1 VRIGVGVST
10 AREARQAAVGATEHA
25 RDELAGEVP
34 SLAVLLASRSHTDEA
49 RDVLEAVQET
59 IEPPALIGC
68 VAQAIVAGRRE
79 LEDEA
84 GVAVWLAS
92 GLSAET
98 FQLDFVRTG
107 SGGLLA
113 GYQFDRSA
121 HDLHLLLPDPY
132 TFPSSLLIEH
142 LNTDV
147 PGTTLMGGVVSGGL
161 GPGDTR
167 LFRDREV
174 LTSGVV
180 GVRLRGMRGV
190 PIVSQG
196 CRPIG
201 EPYIVTGAVGAV
213 ITEMGGRS
221 PLQRLRE
228 IVETL
233 PPGEQDLVSHGLQIG
248 IVVDEHLALPGQGD
262 FMIRGLLGADAST
275 GATKSDKSSRSA
287 RPQFQVR
294 DAPGADRTCA
304 WPWSGR
310 RSTAQPPAGACC
322 SPATGGRRMF
332 GSPTTTRRRSRNCS
346 ATFHSPVSSPLGRRS
361 DRGRNA
367 LHAFTASMALF
378 VEDNEEAAN
387 ERFTSASMPRSNAK
401 MPQDRAPPIPPN
413 SERQATGRPTIHSDA
428 TRTKEER
435 WQLRP
440 ISQRRNGTRC
450 RRAYPARE

>member
-1 VRIGVGVST
+1 MST
-10 AREARQAAVGATEHA
+10 AREARQAALRATAQA

-68 VAQAIVAGRRE
+68 VAQAIVAGGRE
-79 LEDEA
+79 LEDDA

-92 GLSAET
+92 GVAAET
-98 FQLDFVRTG
+98 FQLDFVRTD

-113 GYQFDRSA
+113 GYQFDQSA

-147 PGTTLMGGVVSGGL
+147 PGTTVMGGVVSGGL

-180 GVRLRGMRGV
+180 GVRLHGMRCV

-213 ITEMGGRS
+213 ITELGGRP

-228 IVETL
+228 IVEVL
-233 PPGEQDLVSHGLQIG
+233 PSDEQDLISHGLQIG

-275 GATKSDKSSRSA
+275 GAIEIGQIVEVGETV
-287 RPQFQVR
+287 QYQVR
-294 DAPGADRTCA
+294 DALGADKDLRVA
-304 WPWSGR
+304 VER
-310 RSTAQPPAGACC
+310 AAAQLPGPPAGALLFTCN
-322 SPATGGRRMF
+322 GRGRRMF
-332 GSPTTTRRRSRNCS
+332 GVADHDASTIEELLGGI
-346 ATFHSPVSSPLGRRS
+346 PLAGFFAAGEIGPIA
-361 DRGRNA
+361 GRNA
-367 LHAFTASMALF
+367 LHAFTASMTLF
-378 VEDNEEAAN
+378 VEDDEEAA
-387 ERFTSASMPRSNAK
+387 E
-401 MPQDRAPPIPPN
+401 
-413 SERQATGRPTIHSDA
+413 
-428 TRTKEER
+428 
-435 WQLRP
+435 
-440 ISQRRNGTRC
+440 
-450 RRAYPARE
+450 

>member
-1 VRIGVGVST
+1 MST
-10 AREARQAAVGATEHA
+10 AREARQAALRATAQA

-68 VAQAIVAGRRE
+68 VAQAIVAGGRE
-79 LEDEA
+79 LEDDA

-92 GLSAET
+92 GVAAET
-98 FQLDFVRTG
+98 FQLDFVRTD

-113 GYQFDRSA
+113 GYQFDQSA

-147 PGTTLMGGVVSGGL
+147 PGTTVMGGVVSGGL

-180 GVRLRGMRGV
+180 GVRLHGMRCV

-201 EPYIVTGAVGAV
+201 EPYIVTGADGAL
-213 ITEMGGRS
+213 ITELGGRP

-228 IVETL
+228 IVEVL
-233 PPGEQDLVSHGLQIG
+233 PSDEQDLISHGLQIG

-275 GATKSDKSSRSA
+275 GAIEIGQVVEVGETV
-287 RPQFQVR
+287 QYQVR
-294 DAPGADRTCA
+294 DALGADKDLRVA
-304 WPWSGR
+304 VER
-310 RSTAQPPAGACC
+310 AAAQLPGPPAGALLFTCN
-322 SPATGGRRMF
+322 GRGRRMF
-332 GSPTTTRRRSRNCS
+332 GVADHDASTIEELLGGI
-346 ATFHSPVSSPLGRRS
+346 PLAGFFAAGEIGPIA
-361 DRGRNA
+361 GRNA

-378 VEDNEEAAN
+378 VQHNEAA
-387 ERFTSASMPRSNAK
+387 E
-401 MPQDRAPPIPPN
+401 
-413 SERQATGRPTIHSDA
+413 
-428 TRTKEER
+428 
-435 WQLRP
+435 
-440 ISQRRNGTRC
+440 
-450 RRAYPARE
+450 

>member
-1 VRIGVGVST
+1 MPSASKLPSSATSIALLGAVWKCYIVVWAAHHGGVRIGVGIST
-10 AREARQAAVGATEHA
+10 AREARQAAVGAAADA

-49 RDVLEAVQET
+49 SDVLAAVQET

-92 GLSAET
+92 GLAAET
-98 FQLDFVRTG
+98 FELDFVRTD

-113 GYQFDRSA
+113 GYQFDQSA

-132 TFPSSLLIEH
+132 TFPSSLLIEY

-147 PGTTLMGGVVSGGL
+147 PGTTVMGGVVSGGL

-180 GVRLRGMRGV
+180 GVRLPGVRGV

-213 ITEMGGRS
+213 ITVLGGRP

-228 IVETL
+228 IVEEL
-233 PPGEQDLVSHGLQIG
+233 PPDEQDLVSHGLQIG

-262 FMIRGLLGADAST
+262 FMIRGLLGADPST
-275 GATKSDKSSRSA
+275 GAIKIGEVVEVGTTV
-287 RPQFQVR
+287 QFQVR
-294 DAPGADRTCA
+294 DAVGADRDLRLA
-304 WPWSGR
+304 VERASAQLPGR
-310 RSTAQPPAGACC
+310 PAGALLFTC
-322 SPATGGRRMF
+322 TGRGRRMF
-332 GSPTTTRRRSRNCS
+332 GVANHDASTIEQILGGI
-346 ATFHSPVSSPLGRRS
+346 PLAGFFAAGEIGPIA
-361 DRGRNA
+361 GRNA

-378 VEDNEEAAN
+378 VEDNEEAA
-387 ERFTSASMPRSNAK
+387 E
-401 MPQDRAPPIPPN
+401 
-413 SERQATGRPTIHSDA
+413 
-428 TRTKEER
+428 
-435 WQLRP
+435 
-440 ISQRRNGTRC
+440 
-450 RRAYPARE
+450 

>member
-10 AREARQAAVGATEHA
+10 AREARQAALEAAAHA

-49 RDVLEAVQET
+49 RDVLKAVQET

-68 VAQAIVAGRRE
+68 VAQAIVAGGRE

-84 GVAVWLAS
+84 GVAVWLAA
-92 GLSAET
+92 GLAAET
-98 FQLDFVRTG
+98 FQLDFVRTD

-147 PGTTLMGGVVSGGL
+147 PGTTVMGGVVSGGL

-180 GVRLRGMRGV
+180 GVRLHGMRCV

-213 ITEMGGRS
+213 ITELGGRP

-228 IVETL
+228 IVEVL
-233 PPGEQDLVSHGLQIG
+233 PPDEQDLISHGLQIG

-275 GATKSDKSSRSA
+275 GAIEIGQVVEVGETM
-287 RPQFQVR
+287 QFQVR
-294 DAPGADRTCA
+294 DALGADKDLRLA
-304 WPWSGR
+304 IKR
-310 RSTAQPPAGACC
+310 AAAQLPGPPAGALLFTCN
-322 SPATGGRRMF
+322 GRGRRMF
-332 GSPTTTRRRSRNCS
+332 GVADHDASTIEQLLGGI
-346 ATFHSPVSSPLGRRS
+346 PLAGFFAAGEIGPIA
-361 DRGRNA
+361 GRNA
-367 LHAFTASMALF
+367 LHAFTASMTLF
-378 VEDNEEAAN
+378 VEDDEEAA
-387 ERFTSASMPRSNAK
+387 E
-401 MPQDRAPPIPPN
+401 
-413 SERQATGRPTIHSDA
+413 
-428 TRTKEER
+428 
-435 WQLRP
+435 
-440 ISQRRNGTRC
+440 
-450 RRAYPARE
+450 

>member
-1 VRIGVGVST
+1 MRIGVGLST
-10 AREARQAAVGATEHA
+10 AREARQAALEATAHA

-49 RDVLEAVQET
+49 RDVLEAVQAT

-68 VAQAIVAGRRE
+68 VAQAIVAGGRE

-84 GVAVWLAS
+84 GVAVWLAA
-92 GLSAET
+92 GLAAET
-98 FQLDFVRTG
+98 FQLDFVRTD

-113 GYQFDRSA
+113 GYQFDQSA

-147 PGTTLMGGVVSGGL
+147 PGTTVMGGVVSGGL

-180 GVRLRGMRGV
+180 GVRLHGMRCV

-213 ITEMGGRS
+213 ITELGGRP

-228 IVETL
+228 IVEVL
-233 PPGEQDLVSHGLQIG
+233 PPDEQDLISHGLQIG

-275 GATKSDKSSRSA
+275 GAIEIGQVVEVGETM
-287 RPQFQVR
+287 QFQVR
-294 DAPGADRTCA
+294 DALGADKDLRLA
-304 WPWSGR
+304 VER
-310 RSTAQPPAGACC
+310 AAAQLPGPPAGALLFTCN
-322 SPATGGRRMF
+322 GRGRRMF
-332 GSPTTTRRRSRNCS
+332 GVADHDASTIEQLLGGI
-346 ATFHSPVSSPLGRRS
+346 PLAGFFAAGEIGPIA
-361 DRGRNA
+361 GRNA
-367 LHAFTASMALF
+367 LHAFTASMTLF
-378 VEDNEEAAN
+378 VEDDEEAA
-387 ERFTSASMPRSNAK
+387 E
-401 MPQDRAPPIPPN
+401 
-413 SERQATGRPTIHSDA
+413 
-428 TRTKEER
+428 
-435 WQLRP
+435 
-440 ISQRRNGTRC
+440 
-450 RRAYPARE
+450 

>member
-1 VRIGVGVST
+1 VST
-10 AREARQAAVGATEHA
+10 AREARQAALRATAQA

-49 RDVLEAVQET
+49 RGVLEAVQET

-68 VAQAIVAGRRE
+68 VAQAIVAGGRE
-79 LEDEA
+79 LEDDA

-92 GLSAET
+92 GVAAET
-98 FQLDFVRTG
+98 FQLDFVRTD

-113 GYQFDRSA
+113 GYQFDQSA

-147 PGTTLMGGVVSGGL
+147 PGTTVMGGVVSGGL

-180 GVRLRGMRGV
+180 GVRLHGMRCV

-213 ITEMGGRS
+213 ITELGGRP

-228 IVETL
+228 IVEVL
-233 PPGEQDLVSHGLQIG
+233 PPDEQDLISHGLQIG

-275 GATKSDKSSRSA
+275 GAIEIGQVVEVGETM
-287 RPQFQVR
+287 QFQVR
-294 DAPGADRTCA
+294 DALGADKDLRLA
-304 WPWSGR
+304 VER
-310 RSTAQPPAGACC
+310 AAAQLPRPPAGALLFTCN
-322 SPATGGRRMF
+322 GRGRRMF
-332 GSPTTTRRRSRNCS
+332 GVADHDASTIEQLLGGI
-346 ATFHSPVSSPLGRRS
+346 PLAGFFAAGEIGPIA
-361 DRGRNA
+361 GRNA
-367 LHAFTASMALF
+367 LHAFTASMTLF
-378 VEDNEEAAN
+378 VEDDEEAA
-387 ERFTSASMPRSNAK
+387 E
-401 MPQDRAPPIPPN
+401 
-413 SERQATGRPTIHSDA
+413 
-428 TRTKEER
+428 
-435 WQLRP
+435 
-440 ISQRRNGTRC
+440 
-450 RRAYPARE
+450 